1 MKIPIQLQFK
11 LFDDVYVVKKK
22 VEVIDINDIAEM
34 YKSVFVPVFGQQSYE
49 NVIISIA
56 EDIKKKRVDNVNKP
70 VDKNIWKIIWVYL
83 KKLCKFILNK
93 IEMLWHRLS

>member
-11 LFDDVYVVKKK
+11 LFDDIYIVKKK
-22 VEVIDINDIAEM
+22 VDVISINDVAEM

-56 EDIKKKRVDNVNKP
+56 E
-70 VDKNIWKIIWVYL
+70 
-83 KKLCKFILNK
+83 
-93 IEMLWHRLS
+93 